1 MELEPRTTAPAH
13 ATGAVDFVPLADV
26 DADGTFRLRD
36 EGDVSDLAAS
46 IGRLGQL
53 VPIELR
59 PLPGLAPEDP
69 PRWQAV
75 AGFRRLAALR
85 LLARE
90 RVLARVHG
98 ALDDDDAWG
107 IALAQALLA
116 RPLEVAELE
125 ALRARVAGVRGAAW
139 ALELVED
146 AIERLRAAVPTAAAT
161 PLSPSRSPSGGAG
174 EEDSARAGKG
184 EGAAG
189 VEPMAAGHPDA
200 PLEVTPEE
208 LALDLATR
216 LNELNQD
223 LALAFESWG
232 DLPAEGKRTIV
243 EQAEY
248 VAALLPH
255 LRRNGR

>member
-13 ATGAVDFVPLADV
+13 ATGAVDFVPLSDV
-26 DADGTFRLRD
+26 DADATFRLRE

-53 VPIELR
+53 VPIEVR
-59 PLPGLAPEDP
+59 PLPGLGPEDP

-90 RVLARVHG
+90 RVLARVH
-98 ALDDDDAWG
+98 ASLDDDDAWA

-116 RPLEVAELE
+116 RPLEAGELRELE
-125 ALRARVAGVRGAAW
+125 ARIASVRGAAW
-139 ALELVED
+139 AVELVED
-146 AIERLRAAVPTAAAT
+146 AIERGQAPVPAQAPA
-161 PLSPSRSPSGGAG
+161 AG
-174 EEDSARAGKG
+174 EARPAGEAEAASA
-184 EGAAG
+184 
-189 VEPMAAGHPDA
+189 PDA

-208 LALDLATR
+208 LALDLAAR

-232 DLPAEGKRTIV
+232 DLPAEGRRTIV

-255 LRRNGR
+255 LRRTGR

>member
-26 DADGTFRLRD
+26 DVDATFRLRD
-36 EGDVSDLAAS
+36 EGDVADLAAS

-59 PLPGLAPEDP
+59 PLPGRAPEDP
-69 PRWQAV
+69 PRWQVV

-85 LLARE
+85 LLSRE
-90 RVLARVHG
+90 RVLARVH
-98 ALDDDDAWG
+98 ASLDDDDAWG

-116 RPLEVAELE
+116 APLGMAELE
-125 ALRARVAGVRGAAW
+125 SLRERIAGVRSASW
-139 ALELVED
+139 AEDHIED
-146 AIERLRAAVPTAAAT
+146 AMVRAMAAAA
-161 PLSPSRSPSGGAG
+161 SPSPTQPQDAEATGEEQGAG
-174 EEDSARAGKG
+174 EP
-184 EGAAG
+184 EGP
-189 VEPMAAGHPDA
+189 V
-200 PLEVTPEE
+200 EVTPDE
-208 LALDLATR
+208 LALDLAAR
-216 LNELNQD
+216 LSEVNQD

-232 DLPAEGKRTIV
+232 DLPAEGRRTIL

>member
-13 ATGAVDFVPLADV
+13 ATGAVDFVLLADV
-26 DADGTFRLRD
+26 DADATFRLRE
-36 EGDVSDLAAS
+36 EGDVADLAAS

-53 VPIELR
+53 APIELR

-69 PRWQAV
+69 PRWQVV

-90 RVLARVHG
+90 RVLARVH
-98 ALDDDDAWG
+98 ATLDEDDAWG
-107 IALAQALLA
+107 IALSQALLA
-116 RPLEVAELE
+116 APLGLAELE
-125 ALRARVAGVRGAAW
+125 SLRARIAGVRPAAW
-139 ALELVED
+139 AEEHIED
-146 AIERLRAAVPTAAAT
+146 AMVRAMAAAAPSAT
-161 PLSPSRSPSGGAG
+161 PRQP
-174 EEDSARAGKG
+174 EEAAPEPPP
-184 EGAAG
+184 EGP
-189 VEPMAAGHPDA
+189 V
-200 PLEVTPEE
+200 EVTPEE
-208 LALDLATR
+208 LAMDLATR

-232 DLPAEGKRTIV
+232 DLPAEGRLHII

-255 LRRNGR
+255 LRRK

>member
-1 MELEPRTTAPAH
+1 MELEPRTAAPAH
-13 ATGAVDFVPLADV
+13 ATGAVDFVSLSDV
-26 DADGTFRLRD
+26 DADATFRLRA

-53 VPIELR
+53 VPIEVR
-59 PLPGLAPEDP
+59 PLPGLGPDDP
-69 PRWQAV
+69 PRWQV
-75 AGFRRLAALR
+75 LSGFRRLAALR

-98 ALDDDDAWG
+98 SLDDDDAWG

-116 RPLEVAELE
+116 MPLGLAELE
-125 ALRARVAGVRGAAW
+125 ALRDRLRGVREAAW
-139 ALELVED
+139 AEDHVED
-146 AIERLRAAVPTAAAT
+146 AMVRAMAAESAAT
-161 PLSPSRSPSGGAG
+161 ATPSPPAGAG
-174 EEDSARAGKG
+174 GDGGG
-184 EGAAG
+184 EGESPEVPVADAAP
-189 VEPMAAGHPDA
+189 V
-200 PLEVTPEE
+200 EVTPEE
-208 LALDLATR
+208 LAMDLATR

-232 DLPAEGKRTIV
+232 DLPAEGRLHII

-255 LRRNGR
+255 LRRK